1 MAGAITRP
9 LASGLRYVGLV
20 GRPVVAYARR
30 YRQHLAQPFPL
41 LVGQVLT
48 FFGLSFYV
56 KLVEMRLTPEYA
68 APWYGGGQLLI
79 NSVHLLRFCGQE
91 IAVTAG
97 LLVIVA
103 AWRRCD
109 PDCGRVSRW
118 MAAVL
123 GLVVLPLLSVIEVL
137 GLAHF
142 ALFLTPLGPEE
153 IRQIAWARHIVSASN
168 TLELPQVAVG
178 LMLVVTGY
186 YFAPVAVWLPRI
198 CRRNY
203 ATLIQ
208 VVGALALGVAALLMP
223 RPVVTDALLEPHP
236 ILWLLLGNRSTP
248 AWADTAGSLSTSGTG
263 TGQVRFTVKQ
273 HPKNVLIFVLESTR
287 AESVVLY
294 NPAANA
300 GRDLLRFRD
309 EIVMF
314 DQIYAPV
321 PTSAHALFSI
331 LYGVYPYLGPFWS
344 SADKSVIA
352 DSMAELFQRAGYAT
366 HMYTT
371 SDLDYDNLRS
381 FVAPGFDRVLD
392 QNAWPGQERFALL
405 PWGRDDQLLIDE
417 IKRFIVA
424 KERRPFFLV
433 AMTSNPHHPYA
444 IEQLPGQQ
452 AVDEP
457 RVAYERL
464 VDYDLRLLADLY
476 TWMKRRGVADD
487 TLLLVLGDHGEAFG
501 EHAGNYGHAAFIY
514 EENVHIPCF
523 ILHPRRLGLPRRISQ
538 LGSQVDLRPTILDI
552 LGRTDSETGD
562 GMSLLRED
570 PRRMIANFTENGVSR
585 FGVRD
590 AQFTYIYT
598 PHIEAEQVFDRQT
611 DFRET
616 RDIASQQPAI
626 TAAYRGRLQRWEAQ
640 HELSL
645 AKVLR

>member
-1 MAGAITRP
+1 MARALIRP
-9 LASGLRYVGLV
+9 PAGGVWQV
-20 GRPVVAYARR
+20 GRIGRPFVAYVRR
-30 YRQHLAQPFPL
+30 YGQHLANPFPL

-48 FFGLSFYV
+48 FFGLSLYV

-68 APWYGGGQLLI
+68 APWHGGGEFLT
-79 NSVHLLRFCGQE
+79 NSVHYLRFCGQE
-91 IAVTAG
+91 IALTAG
-97 LLVIVA
+97 LLVFVA
-103 AWRRCD
+103 VWRRCD
-109 PDCGRVSRW
+109 PDCGRASRW
-118 MAAVL
+118 LATVL
-123 GLVVLPLLSVIEVL
+123 GLVVLPLLSVIEIL

-168 TLELPQVAVG
+168 TLELPQVTAG
-178 LMLVVTGY
+178 LILTVAGY
-186 YFAPVAVWLPRI
+186 YLVPVAVCLPRI

-203 ATLIQ
+203 ATRMQI
-208 VVGALALGVAALLMP
+208 VAALALGVAALLIPPPML
-223 RPVVTDALLEPHP
+223 TDALLEPQP
-236 ILWLLLGNRSTP
+236 VLWLLLGNRSTP
-248 AWADTAGSLSTSGTG
+248 AWADTAGTLSASGTG
-263 TGQVRFTVKQ
+263 AGRARFTVKQ
-273 HPKNVLIFVLESTR
+273 HPKNVLIFILESTR
-287 AESVVLY
+287 AESVALY
-294 NPAANA
+294 NPAASA
-300 GRDLLRFRD
+300 GRGLLRLRD
-309 EIVMF
+309 EIVTF
-314 DQIYAPV
+314 DQVYAPV

-366 HMYTT
+366 HMYIT
-371 SDLDYDNLRS
+371 SDLDYDNVRS

-392 QNAWPGQERFALL
+392 QNAWPGQESFALL

-452 AVDEP
+452 AVDDAH
-457 RVAYERL
+457 VAYELL

-487 TLLLVLGDHGEAFG
+487 TLILVLGDHGEAFG

-538 LGSQVDLRPTILDI
+538 LGSEVDLRATILDI
-552 LGRTDSETGD
+552 LGRTDSESGD

-590 AQFTYIYT
+590 TQFTYIYT

-611 DFRET
+611 DSRET
-616 RDIASQQPAI
+616 RDIASQQPGI
-626 TAAYRGRLQRWEAQ
+626 TAAYRSRLQRWEAQ